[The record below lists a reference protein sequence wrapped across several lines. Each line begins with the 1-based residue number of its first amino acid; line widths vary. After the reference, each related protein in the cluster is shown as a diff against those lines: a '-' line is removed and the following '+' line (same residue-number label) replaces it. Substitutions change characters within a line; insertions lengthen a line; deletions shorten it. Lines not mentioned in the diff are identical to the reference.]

1 MPDTP
6 SLLPPNAT
14 RFERAVERAL
24 ARMAAIETPVAT
36 LMDPAAID
44 ATVLPFLAWHLSI
57 DRWDADWSEATKRA
71 AVASA
76 IADQRRKGTP
86 ASVEAVLADFDA
98 LLTLVEWHRM
108 TPRGRPHTFEIRLP
122 LGSAGGKRATA
133 AFAERIVEEVAR
145 VKPARSHGTLI
156 QLAASAGIVQS
167 LAAGATAGFA
177 RLDTTAVHDADP
189 VWERWLQTELGE
201 PIQSESA
208 QLLEH

>member
-24 ARMAAIETPVAT
+24 TRMAAIETPVAT
-36 LMDPAAID
+36 LMDPTAID

-86 ASVEAVLADFDA
+86 ASVEAVLADFDD
-98 LLTLVEWHRM
+98 LLTLVEWHQT
-108 TPRGRPHTFEIRLP
+108 TPRGTPHTFDMILP
-122 LGSAGGKRATA
+122 IGSAGGTRATA

-145 VKPARSHGTLI
+145 VKPARSHGTLV
-156 QLAASAGIVQS
+156 QRAASLGIAELLGAGS
-167 LAAGATAGFA
+167 TAGFA
-177 RLDTTAVHDADP
+177 RLDAASVHDTGDIWA
-189 VWERWLQTELGE
+189 RLLQTEQGE
-201 PIQSESA
+201 PFETQTG